1 MPKTVTEHLRAH
13 LLRELSRE
21 APPPVSLDE
30 MQETEWSPDFEG
42 KMRRRLIVGG
52 YRYGRLGDLDR
63 PAYDTIGSIKK
74 RADRYLTDGNQ
85 EHLVDI
91 ANLALVEFVR
101 GCCHPHPTFAPV
113 DDGEHA
119 ERLEG

>member
-1 MPKTVTEHLRAH
+1 MPKTVTEHLRAR
-13 LLRELSRE
+13 LLREPP
-21 APPPVSLDE
+21 APVPLDE
-30 MQETEWSPDFEG
+30 MQATEWSPTFEG
-42 KMRRRLIVGG
+42 LMRRRLIVGG

-74 RADRYLTDGNQ
+74 RAERYLADGNQ

-91 ANLALVEFVR
+91 TNLALVEFVR
-101 GCCHPHPTFAPV
+101 GCCHPSPTFAPV

-119 ERLEG
+119 EILEDRP